1 MKKYL
6 KKILCGLVSVVTLT
20 SAMTAFAQTSAHPMG
35 LEWRSDYSDNDNPK
49 LIVTFKPTAQYTQQ
63 VIVVVYPTG
72 DRTLTKYV
80 RMEEVAVKEA
90 KTTDITFNITNKFY
104 AGLETAPFDPARGA
118 YTVEVQ
124 GNGHLYGTSN
134 DTVDVHVIKQGA
146 IEDLLDDFRDAD
158 ENTLPTVLDKVM
170 PALQLQDENGFT
182 RKEKRI
188 TSMIG
193 IRTSDF
199 NGEFS
204 NLENV
209 RDAWH
214 TSDILVYI
222 GENTATENGI
232 KEKLISNSK
241 LLGIDTTD
249 ADFVAHTDELCQD
262 LLAYDHEYNDGAG
275 VQSLKDL
282 KDVIGEVLGTIAV
295 NNATENNMTTVFNT
309 YMSYFNI
316 SEQTLEDYNGF
327 SDTYQSK
334 ALRDLYN
341 KDEDGDGIGDHGFSK
356 ASELVSAFEAAVSTI
371 KSEVPPVTPPPV
383 ADTPSKDSNDG
394 SALPGTPVSPTT
406 PVQPP
411 ATASGFRDVSS
422 SHWANEYIE
431 ELASK
436 NIIGG
441 YDDGT
446 FKPNNSVTREEFVK
460 MIIGA
465 AGLLSLDKECNFA
478 DVPNNAWYYDYV
490 ASAYATGIIS
500 GVDDAAF
507 GIGTNITRQDVAVIA
522 ARVLAYLG
530 KTPTATTETTLTDV
544 DTVADY
550 ATDSVKLLNSI
561 GIINGYDD
569 GSFMPNNT
577 LTRAEAATIICKLIN
592 SL

>member
-1 MKKYL
+1 MKKYFRKL
-6 KKILCGLVSVVTLT
+6 ICSIICLATMVSGI
-20 SAMTAFAQTSAHPMG
+20 TAFAQTPMQIK
-35 LEWRSDYSDNDNPK
+35 WRGDYSDNDNPK
-49 LIVTFKPTAQYTQQ
+49 LIVTFTPSAQYTQQ
-63 VIVVVYPTG
+63 VIVVAYPTG
-72 DRTLTKYV
+72 DRTLAKYV
-80 RMEEVAVKEA
+80 RMEEVAVKGG
-90 KTTDITFNITNKFY
+90 KTTDVTFNITDKFY
-104 AGLETAPFDPARGA
+104 AGLETEPFDSAKGA

-124 GNGHLYGTSN
+124 GNGYLHSVSN
-134 DTVDVHVIKQGA
+134 DAVDVHVIKQGA
-146 IEDLLDDFRDAD
+146 IAGLLGEFASATEDTFPA
-158 ENTLPTVLDKVM
+158 TLAKVM
-170 PALQLQDENGFT
+170 PALQLVDEEDGA

-188 TSMIG
+188 KSMIG

-199 NGEFS
+199 NGSFS

-222 GENTATENGI
+222 GEDGADVAGI
-232 KEKLISNSK
+232 EDRLVDNST

-249 ADFVAHTDELCQD
+249 TDFDAYADDLYSD
-262 LLAYDHEYNDGAG
+262 LLEYNGEYNDGAG

-282 KDVIGEVLGTIAV
+282 KDIIGEVLGTIAV
-295 NNATENNMTTVFNT
+295 NNATENNMTTVFNK

-316 SEQTLEDYNGF
+316 SEQTLEDYGGF
-327 SDTYQSK
+327 SDTYKSK
-334 ALRDLYN
+334 ALRDLYQKN
-341 KDEDGDGIGDHGFSK
+341 FSK
-356 ASELVSAFEAAVSTI
+356 ASELVSAFEEAVRTI
-371 KSEVPPVTPPPV
+371 KLEGPTVTTPPA

-394 SALPGTPVSPTT
+394 PALSGTPVSPIT

-411 ATASGFRDVSS
+411 STVSSFKDVSS
-422 SHWANEYIE
+422 SHWAYPYIT

-490 ASAYATGIIS
+490 ASAYAAGIIS
-500 GVDDAAF
+500 GIDDTAF